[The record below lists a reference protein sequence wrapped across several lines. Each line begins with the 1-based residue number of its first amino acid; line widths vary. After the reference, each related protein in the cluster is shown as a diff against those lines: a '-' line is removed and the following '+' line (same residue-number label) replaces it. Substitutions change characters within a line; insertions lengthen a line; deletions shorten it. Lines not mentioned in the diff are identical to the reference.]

1 MYYVVGSAGHGLWTS
16 GKRTHA
22 FADGSYMK
30 EYEHNRAVFNEVMRL
45 LKLDYRFSVLDT
57 SPIDQDESINLRTK
71 RANDF
76 QKKNDIPRNKIVYLS
91 AHANADS
98 SYTWS
103 SSNGCEV
110 LHYPGSI
117 DGERFAKAITAEMSK
132 ILDLRDRGAIPR
144 TNLGILN
151 KTKDMPAVITEAA
164 FMTNFEE
171 AKKLMS
177 DDFRMKEAYSIYKG
191 LCIGFGISVLI
202 QEKRPEN
209 IELVLNPNQDI
220 DIIISTKKPLDINQI
235 LEIINA
241 APTKKVYTV
250 TEIQNE
256 FNGIGYYCGE
266 ADGSKGP
273 KTTAAIKAFQRLN
286 KLEETGNIDAESIA
300 CMERL
305 KKSDDPYRT
314 MWFNDSEVHVYT
326 GSLEDHE
333 VSVGLGKYGK
343 LEKLSEMAS
352 QYTCAINGQFFGGG
366 REGLGTLILKGLFYF
381 KPVNDK
387 FRNWIQYKNGTSEIR
402 DINNSELW
410 ILQRDSVFTI
420 GTSWAL
426 IVKGAIAEILKG
438 GITHKFFRHPR
449 TIMADTL
456 NKLMSFIVVDGRKK
470 TSKGMTAKQCQ
481 ELLKFIEMV
490 LMIKYENA
498 TNLDGGG
505 STEMMIN
512 GVIVNTP
519 SEGVERKIGT
529 FVYQNRRN

>member
-1 MYYVVGSAGHGLWTS
+1 MYYVVGSAGHGLWTL

-22 FADGSYMK
+22 FADGSYMI
-30 EYEHNRAVFNEVMRL
+30 EYEHNRAVFNELMRL

-57 SPIDQDESINLRTK
+57 SPVDDDESINLRTK

-76 QKKNDIPRNKIVYLS
+76 KKKNSIPRNRIVYIS
-91 AHANADS
+91 DHANADS
-98 SYTWS
+98 SIKWS
-103 SSNGCEV
+103 PSNGCEV

-117 DGERFAKAITAEMSK
+117 EGERFAKAITAEMSK
-132 ILDLRDRGAIPR
+132 ILGLRDRGAIPR

-151 KTKDMPAVITEAA
+151 KTNMPAVITEAA

-177 DDFRMKEAYSIYKG
+177 HDFRMKEAYSIYRG
-191 LCIGFGISVLI
+191 LCIGFGIPILI
-202 QEKRPEN
+202 QEKREEN
-209 IELVLNPNQDI
+209 VELIFNPNQDI
-220 DIIISTKKPLDINQI
+220 DVIISTKKPLNINQI
-235 LEIINA
+235 LEIVNA
-241 APTKKVYTV
+241 APTKKMYTV

-256 FNGIGYYCGE
+256 FNGLGYYCGD

-286 KLEETGNIDAESIA
+286 KLEETGNMDSESIA
-300 CMERL
+300 CMERI
-305 KKSDDPYRT
+305 KKSNDPYRT

-333 VSVGLGKYGK
+333 VGVGLGQYGK

-366 REGLGTLILKGLFYF
+366 REGLGTLILKGLYYF

-387 FRNWIQYKNGTSEIR
+387 FKNWIQYKNGSSEIR
-402 DINNSELW
+402 DIKDSELW
-410 ILQRDSVFTI
+410 LLQRDSVFTI

-426 IVKGAIAEILKG
+426 IVKGGIVKILSG
-438 GITHKFFRHPR
+438 GIAHKFFKHPR
-449 TIMADTL
+449 TLMADTL
-456 NKLMSFIVVDGRKK
+456 DKLMSFIVIDGRRK

-481 ELLKFIEMV
+481 ELLKYIEMV
-490 LMIKYENA
+490 LKIKYENA

-505 STEMMIN
+505 SSEMMIN

-519 SEGVERKIGT
+519 SEGIERKIGT
-529 FVYQNRRN
+529 YLYLM